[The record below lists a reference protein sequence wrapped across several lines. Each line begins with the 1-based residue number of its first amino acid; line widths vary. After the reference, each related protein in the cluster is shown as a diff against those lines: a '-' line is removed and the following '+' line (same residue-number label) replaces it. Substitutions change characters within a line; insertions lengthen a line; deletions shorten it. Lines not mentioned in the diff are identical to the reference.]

1 MSRPATEPI
10 ARAAPAQLVVR
21 AVPGWDTDAQ
31 MFKRSRPTGVSMD
44 VPSPEVMAIE
54 EVRKVAIV
62 GAGTMGQQ
70 IGFQCAGH
78 GYEVVLYDDDPA
90 AVEAAGARIDT
101 YAEMLQTGGV
111 ISPEVRTSARAR
123 ITVTADLPTAAQDA
137 DLLSEAVPED
147 PELKGRVLAEFN
159 AVCPPRTIFM
169 TNTSTLLP
177 SQFARASGRADRL
190 LALHFHLPV
199 WINNLADVMPHPGT
213 GPQVTRLVV
222 AFADR
227 IGQVPIELRREH
239 HGYVFNSM
247 YSALNREAIT
257 LAQQGVASIEDVD
270 RAWMHVTKAPVGP
283 LGALDA
289 IGLDTVWTITDY
301 WARQLNDDQLHAN
314 ARFLR
319 EYVDRGDVGVKSGRG
334 FYTYPDPAYAQ
345 PGFIRTPATSSQR
358 RA

>member
-1 MSRPATEPI
+1 M
-10 ARAAPAQLVVR
+10 L
-21 AVPGWDTDAQ
+21 
-31 MFKRSRPTGVSMD
+31 KRSRHARVAMD

-54 EVRKVAIV
+54 EVRRVTIV

-78 GYEVVLYDDDPA
+78 GYDVVLYDIDPA
-90 AVEAAGARIDT
+90 VLEAASGRIDT

-111 ISPEVRTSARAR
+111 ITSEVAASARAR
-123 ITVTADLPTAAQDA
+123 ITVTADLQTAARDA

-159 AVCPPRTIFM
+159 AACPRRTIFM
-169 TNTSTLLP
+169 TNTSTLLA
-177 SQFARASGRADRL
+177 SQFARVSGRGDRL

-213 GPQVTRLVV
+213 APEVTQLVLV
-222 AFADR
+222 FADR

-239 HGYVFNSM
+239 HGYVFNAM

-257 LAQQGVASIEDVD
+257 LAQQGVASIEDID

-301 WARQLNDDQLHAN
+301 WARELNDEQLRAN

-319 EYVDRGDVGVKSGRG
+319 AYVDRGDVGVKSGRG
-334 FYTYPDPAYAQ
+334 FYTYPDPAYSQ
-345 PGFIRTPATSSQR
+345 PGFIQTPATGPQ
-358 RA
+358 

>member
-1 MSRPATEPI
+1 
-10 ARAAPAQLVVR
+10 
-21 AVPGWDTDAQ
+21 
-31 MFKRSRPTGVSMD
+31 MD

-54 EVRKVAIV
+54 EVRRVTIV

-78 GYEVVLYDDDPA
+78 GYDVVLYDIDPA
-90 AVEAAGARIDT
+90 VLEAASGRIDT

-111 ISPEVRTSARAR
+111 ITSEVAASARAR
-123 ITVTADLPTAAQDA
+123 ITVTADLQTAARDA

-159 AVCPPRTIFM
+159 AACPRRTIFM
-169 TNTSTLLP
+169 TNTSTLLA
-177 SQFARASGRADRL
+177 SQFARVSGRGDRL

-213 GPQVTRLVV
+213 APEVTQLVLV
-222 AFADR
+222 FADR

-239 HGYVFNSM
+239 HGYVFNAM

-257 LAQQGVASIEDVD
+257 LAQQGVASIEDID

-301 WARQLNDDQLHAN
+301 WARELNDEQLRAN

-319 EYVDRGDVGVKSGRG
+319 AYVDRGDVGVKSGRG
-334 FYTYPDPAYAQ
+334 FYTYPDPAYSQ
-345 PGFIRTPATSSQR
+345 PGFIQTPATGPQ
-358 RA
+358 

>member
-1 MSRPATEPI
+1 
-10 ARAAPAQLVVR
+10 
-21 AVPGWDTDAQ
+21 
-31 MFKRSRPTGVSMD
+31 MD

-54 EVRKVAIV
+54 EVRRVTIV

-78 GYEVVLYDDDPA
+78 RYDVVLYDIDPA
-90 AVEAAGARIDT
+90 VLEAASGRIDT

-111 ISPEVRTSARAR
+111 ITSEVAASARAR
-123 ITVTADLPTAAQDA
+123 ITVTADLQTAARDA

-159 AVCPPRTIFM
+159 AACPRRTIFM
-169 TNTSTLLP
+169 TNTSTLLA
-177 SQFARASGRADRL
+177 SQFARVSGRGDRL

-213 GPQVTRLVV
+213 APEVTQLVLV
-222 AFADR
+222 FADR

-239 HGYVFNSM
+239 HGYVFNAM

-257 LAQQGVASIEDVD
+257 LAQQGVASIEDID

-301 WARQLNDDQLHAN
+301 WARELNDEQLRAN

-319 EYVDRGDVGVKSGRG
+319 AYVDRGDVGVKSGRG
-334 FYTYPDPAYAQ
+334 FYTYPDPAYSQ
-345 PGFIRTPATSSQR
+345 PGFIQTPATGPQ
-358 RA
+358 